1 MIAETRDKIVAALTV
16 LVRRRTRLRRD
27 VAIEVAL
34 GLIGALASSLATGS
48 GGARASTAL
57 LALLAIWLAARDR
70 RHLELVQRQIDTL
83 ARAVAQFV

>member
-34 GLIGALASSLATGS
+34 GLIGALASSLATDS
-48 GGARASTAL
+48 GAARASTAL